1 MAKILAIDDEATILD
16 LVQAFLE
23 NDDHEVILAHNGQEG
38 VSKAQSFLPDLII
51 CDVQMPDL
59 TGFEVLQAVR
69 GHEDLLRVPFVF
81 LTGLDD
87 MKHLRQGM
95 NLGADDYLTKPFSY
109 KDLSEAVRVRLEKHR
124 ALTEQYENELKAADD
139 KLTHARYFD
148 AITNLPN
155 REKLRDSFSGHHD
168 EQMALFSCS
177 FDGFAALSAERPE
190 ALLNALL
197 KGAANRLLK
206 LMPEQVFY
214 PEPNHFVLLLPAE
227 DRNLTLQA
235 QQVLAS
241 LNEPYKIMQ
250 KEWNLTA
257 SLGIAQF
264 PADGHDLTGLL
275 KAASSARM
283 RAEAAGG
290 NRHAF
295 YD

>member
-1 MAKILAIDDEATILD
+1 MAKILAIDDEASILD

-23 NDDHEVILAHNGQEG
+23 NDDHEVILAHNGQDG
-38 VSKAQSFLPDLII
+38 VSQAQRFLPDLII

-59 TGFEVLQAVR
+59 TGYEVLQQVR
-69 GHEDLLRVPFVF
+69 AHEDLLRVPFVF

-95 NLGADDYLTKPFSY
+95 NLGADDYLTKPFTY
-109 KDLSEAVRVRLEKHR
+109 KDLSEAVRVRIEKHR
-124 ALTEQYENELKAADD
+124 TLTEQYENELKAADD
-139 KLTHARYFD
+139 KLTQARYFD

-155 REKLRDSFSGHHD
+155 REKLRDSFSAQQTD
-168 EQMALFSCS
+168 TAVFSCS
-177 FDGFAALSAERPE
+177 FDGFAALRSERPE

-214 PEPNHFVLLLPAE
+214 PEANHFVLLLPAE
-227 DRNLTLQA
+227 SGNLTLQA
-235 QQVLAS
+235 QQVLAC
-241 LNEPYKIMQ
+241 LNDPYKIMQ
-250 KEWNLTA
+250 KEWHLTA
-257 SLGIAQF
+257 SLGIAQS
-264 PADGHDLTGLL
+264 PADGHELTDLL
-275 KAASSARM
+275 KAASSARQ

-290 NRHAF
+290 NQHAF